1 MDDGLVLVWDVD
13 QTLSGQYF
21 DPNVFS
27 KNPSVNPYDYVL
39 LNPKALQ
46 VIQLAND
53 AKKTGRVAI
62 QGILTNN
69 GDENFIRL
77 IITAIENKLGQKPIF
92 DFVMTRNHP
101 SRESTDQQP
110 KRLQDIQTMLNE
122 IGAPTTNLAN
132 RVYFFDDM
140 VHVLKYELPPN
151 QYIQILPPFPGKDL
165 YENPDL
171 KGESDETN
179 WQSILTALRQL
190 PPLSPSTSKG
200 GRRMR
205 RLPKKS
211 RRRHKKRSRQSR
223 SIRDGSS

>member
-1 MDDGLVLVWDVD
+1 MDDGLILVWDVD

-21 DPNVFS
+21 DPNVFL
-27 KNPSVNPYDYVL
+27 KNPTVNPYDYVI

-53 AKKTGRVAI
+53 AKTTGRVAI

-69 GDENFIRL
+69 GDENFIQL
-77 IITAIENKLGQKPIF
+77 IISAIENKIGQKHIF

-140 VHVLKYELPPN
+140 VHVLKSELPADH
-151 QYIQILPPFPGKDL
+151 YIQILPPFPGKDL

-171 KGESDETN
+171 NGESDETN

-190 PPLSPSTSKG
+190 PPPLKG

-205 RLPKKS
+205 RPAKKS

-223 SIRDGSS
+223 STRDGSS

>member
-21 DPNVFS
+21 DPNVFL
-27 KNPSVNPYDYVL
+27 KNPAINPYDYVL

-53 AKKTGRVAI
+53 AKTTGRVAI

-77 IITAIENKLGQKPIF
+77 IITAIENKLGQKPLF

-122 IGAPTTNLAN
+122 IGAPTTNLVN

-140 VHVLKYELPPN
+140 VHVLKSELPADH
-151 QYIQILPPFPGKDL
+151 YIQILPPFPGKDL

-179 WQSILTALRQL
+179 WQSILTALRQV
-190 PPLSPSTSKG
+190 PSQPSKG

-205 RLPKKS
+205 RPAKKS
-211 RRRHKKRSRQSR
+211 RRRHKKRTRYSR
-223 SIRDGSS
+223 STRDGSI

>member
-21 DPNVFS
+21 DPNVFT
-27 KNPSVNPYDYVL
+27 KNPEVNPYDYVL

-53 AKKTGRVAI
+53 AKMTGRVAI

-77 IITAIENKLGQKPIF
+77 IITAIENKLGQKPLF

-140 VHVLKYELPPN
+140 VHVLKSELPADH
-151 QYIQILPPFPGKDL
+151 YIQILPPFLGKNL

-179 WQSILTALRQL
+179 WQSILTALRQV
-190 PPLSPSTSKG
+190 PSQPSKG
-200 GRRMR
+200 GRRIR
-205 RLPKKS
+205 RPAKKS
-211 RRRHKKRSRQSR
+211 RRRHKKRTRYSR
-223 SIRDGSS
+223 STRDGSI

>member
-1 MDDGLVLVWDVD
+1 MDDGLVLVWDID

-21 DPNVFS
+21 DPNVFL
-27 KNPSVNPYDYVL
+27 KNPAINPYDYVL

-53 AKKTGRVAI
+53 AKMTGRVAI

-77 IITAIENKLGQKPIF
+77 IITAIENKLGQKPLF

-140 VHVLKYELPPN
+140 VHVLKSELPADH
-151 QYIQILPPFPGKDL
+151 YIQILPPFPGKDL

-190 PPLSPSTSKG
+190 PSQPSKG
-200 GRRMR
+200 GRRIR
-205 RLPKKS
+205 RPAKKS
-211 RRRHKKRSRQSR
+211 RRRHKKRTRYSR
-223 SIRDGSS
+223 STRDGSI

>member
-1 MDDGLVLVWDVD
+1 M
-13 QTLSGQYF
+13 
-21 DPNVFS
+21 
-27 KNPSVNPYDYVL
+27 
-39 LNPKALQ
+39 
-46 VIQLAND
+46 IQLAND
-53 AKKTGRVAI
+53 AKMTGRVAI

-77 IITAIENKLGQKPIF
+77 IITAIENKLGQKPLF

-140 VHVLKYELPPN
+140 VHVLKSELPADH
-151 QYIQILPPFPGKDL
+151 YIQILPPFPGKDL

-190 PPLSPSTSKG
+190 PSQPSKG
-200 GRRMR
+200 GRRIR
-205 RLPKKS
+205 RPAKKS
-211 RRRHKKRSRQSR
+211 RRRHKKRTRYSR
-223 SIRDGSS
+223 STRDGSI

>member
-1 MDDGLVLVWDVD
+1 M
-13 QTLSGQYF
+13 
-21 DPNVFS
+21 
-27 KNPSVNPYDYVL
+27 NPYDYVL

-53 AKKTGRVAI
+53 AKMTGRVAI

-77 IITAIENKLGQKPIF
+77 IITAIENKLGQKPLF

-122 IGAPTTNLAN
+122 IGAPTTNLVN

-140 VHVLKYELPPN
+140 VHVLKSELPADH
-151 QYIQILPPFPGKDL
+151 YIQILPPFPGKDL

-190 PPLSPSTSKG
+190 PSQPSKG
-200 GRRMR
+200 GRRIR
-205 RLPKKS
+205 RPAKKS
-211 RRRHKKRSRQSR
+211 RRRHKKRTRYSR
-223 SIRDGSS
+223 STRDGSI

>member
-1 MDDGLVLVWDVD
+1 
-13 QTLSGQYF
+13 
-21 DPNVFS
+21 
-27 KNPSVNPYDYVL
+27 
-39 LNPKALQ
+39 
-46 VIQLAND
+46 
-53 AKKTGRVAI
+53 
-62 QGILTNN
+62 
-69 GDENFIRL
+69 
-77 IITAIENKLGQKPIF
+77 
-92 DFVMTRNHP
+92 MTRNHP

-122 IGAPTTNLAN
+122 IGAPTTNLVN

-140 VHVLKYELPPN
+140 VHVLKSELPAH

-190 PPLSPSTSKG
+190 PAPPSKG

-205 RLPKKS
+205 RPAKKS

-223 SIRDGSS
+223 STRDGSS

>member
-1 MDDGLVLVWDVD
+1 MDDGLVLVWDID

-21 DPNVFS
+21 DPNVFT
-27 KNPSVNPYDYVL
+27 KNPAINPYDYVL

-53 AKKTGRVAI
+53 AKMTGRVAI

-77 IITAIENKLGQKPIF
+77 IITAIENKLGQKPLF

-140 VHVLKYELPPN
+140 VHVLKSELPADH
-151 QYIQILPPFPGKDL
+151 YIQILPPFPGKDL

-190 PPLSPSTSKG
+190 PSQPSKG
-200 GRRMR
+200 GRRIR
-205 RLPKKS
+205 RPAKKS
-211 RRRHKKRSRQSR
+211 RRRHKKRTRYSR
-223 SIRDGSS
+223 STRDGSI

>member
-21 DPNVFS
+21 DPNVFL
-27 KNPSVNPYDYVL
+27 KNPAINPYDYVL

-53 AKKTGRVAI
+53 AKTTGRVAI

-77 IITAIENKLGQKPIF
+77 IITAIENKLGQKPLF

-140 VHVLKYELPPN
+140 VHVLKSELPADH
-151 QYIQILPPFPGKDL
+151 YIQILPPFPGKDL

-179 WQSILTALRQL
+179 WQSILTALRQV
-190 PPLSPSTSKG
+190 PSQPSKG

-205 RLPKKS
+205 RPAKKS
-211 RRRHKKRSRQSR
+211 RRRHKKRTRYSR
-223 SIRDGSS
+223 STRDGSI

>member
-27 KNPSVNPYDYVL
+27 KNPSVNPYDYVI

-53 AKKTGRVAI
+53 AKMTGRVAI

-77 IITAIENKLGQKPIF
+77 IVSAIENKLGQKPLF

-122 IGAPTTNLAN
+122 IGVPTTNLAN

-140 VHVLKYELPPN
+140 VHVLKSELPEN

-179 WQSILTALRQL
+179 WQPILTAL
-190 PPLSPSTSKG
+190 SSKG
-200 GRRMR
+200 GRRQR
-205 RLPKKS
+205 KRPAKKS

-223 SIRDGSS
+223 SIRDGSI

>member
-21 DPNVFS
+21 DPNVFL
-27 KNPSVNPYDYVL
+27 KNPAINPYDYVL

-53 AKKTGRVAI
+53 AKMTGRVAI

-77 IITAIENKLGQKPIF
+77 IITAIENKLGQKPLF

-122 IGAPTTNLAN
+122 IGAPTTNLVN

-140 VHVLKYELPPN
+140 VHVLKSELPADH
-151 QYIQILPPFPGKDL
+151 YIQILPPFPGKDL

-190 PPLSPSTSKG
+190 PSQPSKG
-200 GRRMR
+200 GRRIR
-205 RLPKKS
+205 RPAKKS
-211 RRRHKKRSRQSR
+211 RRRHKKRTRYSR
-223 SIRDGSS
+223 STRDGSI